1 MFHQREDILETLE
14 EGIIAIDKNA
24 AVIYVNPAGLR
35 LLNAQQL
42 SDVLG
47 LPLKELLSRHP
58 SAPPAHHRKAGIQRS
73 SPARPWKQGRPV

>member
-24 AVIYVNPAGLR
+24 DVIYVNPAGLH
-35 LLNAQQL
+35 LLNAQRL

-47 LPLKELLSRHP
+47 RPLKELYPDTLRC
-58 SAPPAHHRKAGIQRS
+58 
-73 SPARPWKQGRPV
+73 V